1 LFQGVEVVDLSD
13 DDDEGEVE
21 GVTCFADSGL
31 KRVIEALQTC
41 PWNDF
46 KGKFLSFNN
55 SLVPEVLL
63 LATYFSQLNHG

>member
-1 LFQGVEVVDLSD
+1 VVDLSD

-46 KGKFLSFNN
+46 KGKFLRM
-55 SLVPEVLL
+55 PRLL
-63 LATYFSQLNHG
+63 SHCHKCHQT